1 MKYRYFSL
9 LIISMG
15 VLLLAGC
22 GGGSGAPG
30 SSGSADTGIIIQ
42 SANVAVTSP
51 DIDDS
56 SSTDADISAGN
67 PCLSSSLSR
76 TQATLNVAASALN
89 PNTASDPFPATVK
102 ECTITYKKADE
113 NPGAPIIQ
121 EFTQYP
127 DCELVDGTNSCNLTL
142 MDIQRKTDFCNAI
155 AGMTNSPST
164 EPVHYVAVVNCS
176 YQNAFGESGT
186 FQSELDIWLANFVNS
201 GG

>member
-1 MKYRYFSL
+1 MKYRYFGL

-30 SSGSADTGIIIQ
+30 STNSADTGIMIQ
-42 SANVAVTSP
+42 ATNIGVTSP

-56 SSTDADISAGN
+56 SSTDADVSAGN
-67 PCLSSSLSR
+67 PCLIANLHR
-76 TQATLNVAASALN
+76 ADATLNVAAVALN

-102 ECTITYKKADE
+102 ECTITYKKANE
-113 NPGAPIIQ
+113 NPDAPIIQ

-127 DCELVDGTNSCNLTL
+127 DCELISGTNSCSVTL
-142 MDIQRKTDFCNAI
+142 MDIQRMNDFCNAI
-155 AGMTNSPST
+155 VGETNYPSNY
-164 EPVHYVAVVNCS
+164 PVHYVAVFNCK
-176 YQNAFGESGT
+176 YQNAFGENGT
-186 FQSELDIWLANFVNS
+186 FQSEIDIWLANFVNS